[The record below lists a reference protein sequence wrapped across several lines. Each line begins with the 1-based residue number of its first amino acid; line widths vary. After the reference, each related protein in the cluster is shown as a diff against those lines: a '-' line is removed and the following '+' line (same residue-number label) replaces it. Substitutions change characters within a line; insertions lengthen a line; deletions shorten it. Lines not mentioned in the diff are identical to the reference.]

1 MNKKVTIPVFV
12 LSFLMMLTAF
22 GITEV
27 SAANVPDV
35 RVLMTSPATATVNS
49 PYIYT
54 VNVKNV
60 GNRTADGVKVVVSF
74 PETDTSPQK
83 LILGTLSGIDAN
95 RCQVVNRK
103 LQCSLGSL
111 APTITKS
118 FTFNFSLPVSNKT
131 LQIIATGS
139 TTTIPAETNL
149 SNNTAS
155 AIPALAYATN
165 QITSANILVS
175 HCTGTTLTSYFE
187 CEQFPSSIS
196 SFTMTLDQ
204 GGIITLP
211 YQGYTGLWDQIQ
223 TTALPNQQLHFTVTD
238 GNSGVE
244 FRGFATT
251 NTCFEGMGT
260 FMPQSNYVSPY
271 KVCVQ

>member
-12 LSFLMMLTAF
+12 LSFLMMLTTF
-22 GITEV
+22 GITKV
-27 SAANVPDV
+27 SAANVPDL
-35 RVLMTSPATATVNS
+35 RVLMTSPTTATVNS

-54 VNVKNV
+54 VNVKNI
-60 GNRTADGVKVVVSF
+60 GTKSAAGVAVVVNF

-83 LILGTLSGIDAN
+83 LILGTLSGIDVTKCSIAA
-95 RCQVVNRK
+95 RK
-103 LQCSLGSL
+103 LNCSLG
-111 APTITKS
+111 TINKNATKS
-118 FTFNFSLPVSNKT
+118 FTFNFALPVSTKT
-131 LQIIATGS
+131 LQISAVGA

-149 SNNTAS
+149 ANNTAS

-165 QITSANILVS
+165 QITSANVLVS
-175 HCTGTTLTSYFE
+175 HCTGTNLTSYFE
-187 CEQFPSSIS
+187 CEQFPSSIA

-204 GGIITLP
+204 GGTITVP
-211 YQGYTGLWDQIQ
+211 FPSYTGLWDQIQ

-238 GNSGVE
+238 GNDGVE
-244 FRGFATT
+244 FNGFATS

-260 FMPQSNYVSPY
+260 FTPQSNYVSPY